1 MATQIPSKTGVAA
14 TGTVSKNRITTLLHT
29 VTAAEASAT
38 SGVITVTT
46 VVPSDDFVFVAS
58 MRRSNVDMA
67 GLAFNYSPTSGALI
81 IRNSTAS
88 LTSGDIITIMGTW
101 FK

>member
-1 MATQIPSKTGVAA
+1 MSTQIPSKTGVAA
-14 TGTVSKNRITTLLHT
+14 TKTKTHNKVTTLLHT

-58 MRRSNVDMA
+58 MRRSNVDTA

-81 IRNSTAS
+81 IKNSTTS

-101 FK
+101 MK